1 MWPSGPPAAVPAR
14 FRRARRCSR
23 LGKGGATL
31 GEFLGVDLHRIWGG
45 RLCRRA
51 GSTAAASGRRCAP
64 GSSEADAWSRQ
75 GAAGLAPAEATGG
88 YWLACTT
95 PTASGTGASAGTA
108 NGDRSRARGGG
119 GAHPRRDGRHSFYGR
134 RPCLHDV
141 PARTAVPRGGGRQT
155 PVGAPGG
162 GRQWTAGSDAARS
175 GTGVGFEVPRCAIC
189 WEGARRPGKAW
200 APREGAARPG
210 SRGGRMRRAREREGA
225 ARRRVPASPVA
236 VYPGSTAIISKI
248 LN

>member
-51 GSTAAASGRRCAP
+51 DSTAAASGRRCAP

-75 GAAGLAPAEATGG
+75 GAAGLAPAEARGG
-88 YWLACTT
+88 YWLACTA
-95 PTASGTGASAGTA
+95 PAASGTGASAGTA

-119 GAHPRRDGRHSFYGR
+119 GAHPQRDGQHSFYGR
-134 RPCLHDV
+134 RPYLRDV
-141 PARTAVPRGGGRQT
+141 PARTALPRGGGDR
-155 PVGAPGG
+155 
-162 GRQWTAGSDAARS
+162 
-175 GTGVGFEVPRCAIC
+175 PR
-189 WEGARRPGKAW
+189 
-200 APREGAARPG
+200 
-210 SRGGRMRRAREREGA
+210 
-225 ARRRVPASPVA
+225 
-236 VYPGSTAIISKI
+236 
-248 LN
+248 